1 MFKTI
6 FFVIFGIC
14 GLLADSPPNSINP
27 QIEEI
32 LSQIS
37 AENIAN
43 IQKKLESFG
52 TRNIYSATDDPSH
65 GIGAA
70 FVADCGSETGIC
82 ATRPRATGSDRT
94 GSTYAVFSANSRCS

>member
-37 AENIAN
+37 ADNIAN

-70 FVADCGSETGIC
+70 REWIADAVFVAAALLWLI
-82 ATRPRATGSDRT
+82 PDRRIEKRL
-94 GSTYAVFSANSRCS
+94 AR